1 LYQIQQNLKT
11 QLELGKDF
19 LGVKFR
25 KKFSRGGGVAIK
37 GTKFTGVK

>member
-1 LYQIQQNLKT
+1 MVIDPTKGET

-19 LGVKFR
+19 LGLKFI
-25 KKFSRGGGVAIK
+25 KKFSRGGGIAIK